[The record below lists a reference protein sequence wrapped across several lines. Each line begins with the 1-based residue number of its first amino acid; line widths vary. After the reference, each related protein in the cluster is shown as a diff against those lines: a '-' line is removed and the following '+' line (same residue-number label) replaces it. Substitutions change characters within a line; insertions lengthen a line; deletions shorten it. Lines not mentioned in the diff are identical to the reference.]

1 MMGQNCN
8 SFQPFR
14 QVKEQEHTLER
25 DKDSAASR
33 MTSLNPSAS
42 FYVRNRGSNVNVS
55 GGGGGNGL
63 SDTAPK
69 FLLFIVTLSN
79 ICSSFILKGVNI
91 CRAHHEG
98 RGPVGLPAH
107 AQRQHAR
114 DQQIWRDRSYHNIL
128 YSTGWI
134 VWYWRIF
141 C

>member
-1 MMGQNCN
+1 MTGQNCN
-8 SFQPFR
+8 SLQPFQ

-55 GGGGGNGL
+55 GGGGGNGSSAIRIRY
-63 SDTAPK
+63 SDTAPE
-69 FLLFIVTLSN
+69 FLLV
-79 ICSSFILKGVNI
+79 SSYPISALRKGVII

-114 DQQIWRDRSYHNIL
+114 DQLQVRAALIL
-128 YSTGWI
+128 DWETH
-134 VWYWRIF
+134 
-141 C
+141 

>member
-8 SFQPFR
+8 FFQPFQ

-69 FLLFIVTLSN
+69 FLLLSPCP
-79 ICSSFILKGVNI
+79 IS
-91 CRAHHEG
+91 
-98 RGPVGLPAH
+98 
-107 AQRQHAR
+107 AQ
-114 DQQIWRDRSYHNIL
+114 DL
-128 YSTGWI
+128 YS
-134 VWYWRIF
+134 RE
-141 C
+141 